1 MNDDIDETRGDLT
14 GAGRRF
20 GIVASRFNERIGGAL
35 IAGAVDCL
43 RRHGVAAADI
53 LLVSVPGAWE
63 IPQALH
69 ALALSAQNPRNTE
82 NTHNTQK
89 AQSAGNAQGGDSGA
103 AGRRSRAGA
112 GGLDGLIALGVVIR
126 GETPHFDY
134 LARECTA
141 GIARAGE
148 RHGLPVAYGV
158 LTCDTTRQAEE
169 RAGGKAGNKGW
180 EAALAALEMANL
192 FACLRT

>member
-1 MNDDIDETRGDLT
+1 MNGIEERRGDLA

-20 GIVASRFNERIGGAL
+20 GIVASRFNDRIGEAL
-35 IAGAVDCL
+35 IAGASDCL
-43 RRHGVAAADI
+43 RRHGVAAADVV
-53 LLVSVPGAWE
+53 LVTVPGAWE
-63 IPQALH
+63 LPQAL
-69 ALALSAQNPRNTE
+69 SAV
-82 NTHNTQK
+82 
-89 AQSAGNAQGGDSGA
+89 A
-103 AGRRSRAGA
+103 ASRKLGK
-112 GGLDGLIALGVVIR
+112 LDGLIALGVVIR

-158 LTCDTTRQAEE
+158 LTCDTSEQAEE

-180 EAALAALEMANL
+180 EAALAALEMADL
-192 FACLRT
+192 FARLRD

>member
-1 MNDDIDETRGDLT
+1 MAEFAGVPDGH
-14 GAGRRF
+14 GRRLA
-20 GIVASRFNERIGGAL
+20 VLVSRFNEGITQRLEQGAIGAL
-35 IAGAVDCL
+35 L
-43 RRHGVAAADI
+43 RAGVAEADLDVI
-53 LLVSVPGAWE
+53 RVPGAWE
-63 IPQALH
+63 LAMAART
-69 ALALSAQNPRNTE
+69 ALATDRYDALVAV
-82 NTHNTQK
+82 
-89 AQSAGNAQGGDSGA
+89 GA
-103 AGRRSRAGA
+103 
-112 GGLDGLIALGVVIR
+112 VIR

-158 LTCDTTRQAEE
+158 LTCDTPQQAEE

-192 FACLRT
+192 FAGLRT

>member
-1 MNDDIDETRGDLT
+1 MNGIEERRGDLA

-20 GIVASRFNERIGGAL
+20 AIVASRFNDRIGEAL

-43 RRHGVAAADI
+43 RRHGVAAGDVV
-53 LLVSVPGAWE
+53 LVTVPGAWE
-63 IPQALH
+63 LPQAL
-69 ALALSAQNPRNTE
+69 AAVGAS
-82 NTHNTQK
+82 QK
-89 AQSAGNAQGGDSGA
+89 L
-103 AGRRSRAGA
+103 GR
-112 GGLDGLIALGVVIR
+112 LDALIALGVVIR

-148 RHGLPVAYGV
+148 RLGLPVAYGV
-158 LTCDTTRQAEE
+158 LTCDTPEQAEE

-180 EAALAALEMANL
+180 EAALAALEMADL
-192 FACLRT
+192 CARLRD

>member
-1 MNDDIDETRGDLT
+1 MNGIEERRGDLA

-20 GIVASRFNERIGGAL
+20 AIVASRFNDRIGEAL
-35 IAGAVDCL
+35 IAGAADCL
-43 RRHGVAAADI
+43 RRHGVAPADV
-53 LLVSVPGAWE
+53 LLVTVPGAWE
-63 IPQALH
+63 IPQAL
-69 ALALSAQNPRNTE
+69 SAVAAS
-82 NTHNTQK
+82 QK
-89 AQSAGNAQGGDSGA
+89 LGK
-103 AGRRSRAGA
+103 
-112 GGLDGLIALGVVIR
+112 LDGLIALGVVIR

-158 LTCDTTRQAEE
+158 LTCDTSEQAEE

-180 EAALAALEMANL
+180 EAALAALEMADL
-192 FACLRT
+192 FARLRD